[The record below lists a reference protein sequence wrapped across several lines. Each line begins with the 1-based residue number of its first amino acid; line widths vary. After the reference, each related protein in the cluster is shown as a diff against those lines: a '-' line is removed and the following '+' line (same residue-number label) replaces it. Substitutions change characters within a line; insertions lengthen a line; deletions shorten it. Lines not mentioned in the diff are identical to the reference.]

1 MFEENETDG
10 LEINPIIER
19 YYRGYGDEMR
29 NGRFR
34 YRAWDKIN
42 KIMYTGL
49 PYNGAGKTGKDMMDM
64 VLKHPQIYILME
76 STGVYADGV
85 LVFEGD
91 YLSDGHTIWEVIY
104 CENMSGFSAKAI
116 CGFGGVVFGSDL
128 FSLYHLCNGHNAGR
142 KVSIV
147 GNKYEYIGPLSE
159 LLKIEV

>member
-10 LEINPIIER
+10 LEINSIIEK
-19 YYRGYGDEMR
+19 YYRGCVDEMR
-29 NGRFR
+29 NGRFC

-49 PYNGAGKTGKDMMDM
+49 PYSGAGKNGKDMMDM

-76 STGVYADGV
+76 STGVYADNV

-91 YLSDGHTIWEVIY
+91 YLSDGYTIWEVLY
-104 CENMSGFSAKAI
+104 RKTMSGFSAKAI
-116 CGFGGVVFGSDL
+116 RGFGSVVFGSDL

-147 GNKYEYIGPLSE
+147 GNKYEYTGSISE